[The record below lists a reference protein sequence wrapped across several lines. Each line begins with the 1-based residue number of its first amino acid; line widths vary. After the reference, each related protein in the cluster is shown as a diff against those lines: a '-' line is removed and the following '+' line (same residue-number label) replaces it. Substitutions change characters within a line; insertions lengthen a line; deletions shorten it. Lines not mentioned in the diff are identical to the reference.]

1 MADRIGGTPGRG
13 TIGGRRTG
21 SPGQRASGGQ
31 GASRPAGEPEPAEGM
46 PPGQETPGGGP
57 AGAEALLPALA
68 AGELAQM
75 RAWVGLA
82 ADERRRRAVAAAAA
96 HDGPA
101 LAALADAYLT
111 LRGRAGARVSAHT
124 RRAYRTGILALVAD
138 WRDQALLRPGHD
150 AGAAWV
156 RGLEA
161 AGASPST
168 ARVRLAGARL
178 LYRAL
183 RWARATEADP
193 FADAQ
198 AARDP
203 TAPHEKRRPYAPE
216 ELAALLGV
224 AGPRDAAMLLLGAHA
239 GLRVAEACALDWAD
253 VDLAA
258 GALTVAAGK
267 GGKRRRVVASGS
279 LRRALAALAAL
290 AGEGHPGT
298 RAGVSGT
305 RPGRVLPI
313 TEGVARERMAKLA
326 ARAGVPYRGYHAL
339 RHAAGTRAAKE
350 GLGLE
355 GIASFLG
362 HSNVNTTRV
371 YQHWA
376 DESVARTVG
385 DW

>member
-1 MADRIGGTPGRG
+1 M
-13 TIGGRRTG
+13 
-21 SPGQRASGGQ
+21 
-31 GASRPAGEPEPAEGM
+31 GEAN
-46 PPGQETPGGGP
+46 
-57 AGAEALLPALA
+57 ALLPALP
-68 AGELAQM
+68 AGELAEM
-75 RAWVGLA
+75 RAWVALSEG
-82 ADERRRRAVAAAAA
+82 DRRRRATAAAAV

-138 WRDQALLRPGHD
+138 WREQPLLHPDHD

-168 ARVRLAGARL
+168 ARVRVAGARL

-193 FADAQ
+193 FADAK
-198 AARDP
+198 AAPDP
-203 TAPHEKRRPYAPE
+203 TAPHEKRRPYSPQE
-216 ELAALLGV
+216 IEALLAV
-224 AGPRDAAMLLLGAHA
+224 AGPRDTAMLLLGAHA
-239 GLRVAEACALDWAD
+239 GLRVAEACALEWAD
-253 VDLAA
+253 VDLR
-258 GALTVAAGK
+258 GGTLVVAAGK

-279 LRRALAALAAL
+279 LRRALAEL
-290 AGEGHPGT
+290 AGAAPP
-298 RAGVSGT
+298 S
-305 RPGRVLPI
+305 GRVLPI
-313 TEGVARERMAKLA
+313 SAGVVRERMARLA
-326 ARAGVPYRGYHAL
+326 ARATVPYRGYHAL

>member
-1 MADRIGGTPGRG
+1 M
-13 TIGGRRTG
+13 
-21 SPGQRASGGQ
+21 
-31 GASRPAGEPEPAEGM
+31 GEAN
-46 PPGQETPGGGP
+46 
-57 AGAEALLPALA
+57 ALLPALA
-68 AGELAQM
+68 AGELAEM
-75 RAWVGLA
+75 RVWVALSEG
-82 ADERRRRAVAAAAA
+82 ERRRRATAAAAV

-138 WRDQALLRPGHD
+138 WQEQPLLHPNHD

-168 ARVRLAGARL
+168 ARVRVAGARL

-193 FADAQ
+193 FADAK
-198 AARDP
+198 AAPDP
-203 TAPHEKRRPYAPE
+203 TAPHDKRRPYAPQE
-216 ELAALLGV
+216 IEALLAV
-224 AGPRDAAMLLLGAHA
+224 ADPRDTAMLLLGAHA
-239 GLRVAEACALDWAD
+239 GLRVAEACALEWAD
-253 VDLAA
+253 VDLRG
-258 GALTVAAGK
+258 GALVVAAGK

-279 LRRALAALAAL
+279 LQRALAEL
-290 AGEGHPGT
+290 AGAGT
-298 RAGVSGT
+298 PS
-305 RPGRVLPI
+305 GRVMPI
-313 TEGVARERMAKLA
+313 SAGVARERMARLA
-326 ARAGVPYRGYHAL
+326 ARAAVPYRGYHAL